1 MPSPGD
7 KARNGKT
14 AADRPASYA
23 GRLRRVLL
31 GRARNPTDPHVFHKL
46 SLVAF
51 LAWIGLGSDGI
62 SSSCYGPEETFK
74 ALGTHTSLAVF
85 LAVMTAVTVFIISTS
100 YSQIIELFP
109 TGGGAYLVASKLLS
123 PQVGMVA
130 GSALLVDYVLT
141 ITISVA
147 SGADAIFSFLP
158 SWMLP
163 YRLPFAF
170 FILILL
176 TIMNLRGVKE
186 SVVPLVPVFLL
197 FMLSHVFVI
206 LYAVLSHA
214 GHVPEVW
221 HQTTTEFSQSVKTL
235 GLGGVLLLMLRAYS
249 MGGGT
254 YTGIEAVSNG
264 LPILHEPRVATGK
277 RTMVYMAISLAFI
290 AGGLVLSYLLF
301 HVTKQEG
308 RTLNATLF
316 EAITAGWGRGGT
328 AFVTVTLLAEALIL
342 VVAAQT
348 GFLDGPRVLSNMAI
362 DGWMPRQFALLS
374 DRLVTQNG
382 ILLMGAASA
391 ILMGISRGQVDFLV
405 VLYSINVFLVFS
417 LSQTGMVRHWWQ
429 VRRQDRK
436 WLHGLVINGL
446 GLALTASILI
456 TVVIVKFGEGG
467 WLTLLVTAA
476 IVVLAAGIKRHYNET
491 GKLLRRLDVLFTSNL
506 PVKSAGAMGPQ
517 EEAPPDA
524 NTAVILVS
532 GFNGLGLHTLFNIL
546 RVFRKH
552 FTNFVFIQVGVIDAG
567 QFKGVEEIEHLKASA
582 AADVNRYVQ
591 YMRAHGFH
599 AEGIYRV
606 GTDVVEEVTAQAKD
620 VTARYPHSVVFT
632 GQLIFPGDTIATRM
646 LHNYM
651 AFAIQRRLYYEG
663 IPVLVM
669 PIRM

>member
-1 MPSPGD
+1 MAGSQTRDSGTMTD
-7 KARNGKT
+7 KPT
-14 AADRPASYA
+14 SMA

-31 GRARNPTDPHVFHKL
+31 GGARNPTDPHVFHKL

-62 SSSCYGPEETFK
+62 SSSCYGPQELFIT
-74 ALGTHTSLAVF
+74 LGAHTSLAVI
-85 LAVMTAVTVFIISTS
+85 LAILTAVTVLIISVS

-109 TGGGAYLVASKLLS
+109 TGGGAYLVASKLIS

-130 GSALLVDYVLT
+130 GSALIVDYVLT
-141 ITISVA
+141 ITVSVA

-158 SWMLP
+158 PWMLT
-163 YRLPFAF
+163 YKLPFSF

-176 TIMNLRGVKE
+176 TVMNLRGVKE
-186 SVVPLVPVFLL
+186 SVIPLVPVFLVFIL
-197 FMLSHVFVI
+197 THVFVI
-206 LYAVLSHA
+206 LYAALSHA
-214 GHVPEVW
+214 GHVPQLL

-290 AGGLVLSYLLF
+290 AGGLILAYLLF
-301 HVTKQEG
+301 NVTKQEG
-308 RTLNATLF
+308 KTLNASLF
-316 EAITAGWGRGGT
+316 EAITANWGAGGRT
-328 AFVTVTLLAEALIL
+328 FVTITLLGEALIL

-348 GFLDGPRVLSNMAI
+348 GFLDGPRVLANMAL
-362 DGWMPRQFALLS
+362 DGWMPRQFAMLS

-382 ILLMGAASA
+382 IVLMGLASA

-405 VLYSINVFLVFS
+405 VLYSINVFLVFT

-429 VRRQDRK
+429 VRREGVR
-436 WLHGLVINGL
+436 WLHGLLVNGL
-446 GLALTASILI
+446 GLALTASILVT
-456 TVVIVKFGEGG
+456 TVLVKFKEGG
-467 WLTLLVTAA
+467 WLTIVVTAA
-476 IVVLAAGIKRHYNET
+476 IVALAVGIRRHYNET
-491 GKLLRRLDVLFTSNL
+491 AKLLRRLDVLFTSNL
-506 PVKSAGAMGPQ
+506 PVKTAAGAAGPRG
-517 EEAPPDA
+517 EAPSDA
-524 NTAVILVS
+524 NTAVLLVS
-532 GFNGLGLHTLFNIL
+532 GFNGLGLHTLFNVL

-552 FTNFVFIQVGVIDAG
+552 FTNFVFIQVGVVDAG
-567 QFKGVEEIEHLKASA
+567 KFKGAQEIEHLKDSA
-582 AADVNRYVQ
+582 AADVNRYVE

-599 AEGIYRV
+599 AEGVCRV
-606 GTDVVEEVTAQAKD
+606 GTDVVEEVASLAKE
-620 VTARYPHSVVFT
+620 VTGRFPHSVVFT
-632 GQLIFPGDTIATRM
+632 GQLIFPGDTFATRL

-651 AFAIQRRLYYEG
+651 SFAIQRQLYYEG